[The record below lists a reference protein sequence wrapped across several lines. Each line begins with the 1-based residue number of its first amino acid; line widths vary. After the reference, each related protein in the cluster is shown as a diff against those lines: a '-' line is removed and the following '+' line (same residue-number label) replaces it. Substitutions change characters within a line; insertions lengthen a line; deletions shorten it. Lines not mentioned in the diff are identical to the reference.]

1 MEDTGVMNNEIN
13 TENTQ
18 ATDVVVNVPKKA
30 KRRFKKGTVALRQ
43 IREYQKSTDLLL
55 PKASFRR
62 IVNDM
67 VKEIAPEINIRFSKT
82 SIDAIQEACETHVTN
97 TLRRA
102 NNNCVRSGRST
113 ILKRDMMQDCD
124 MY

>member
-1 MEDTGVMNNEIN
+1 VVTNEIH
-13 TENTQ
+13 TENTEE
-18 ATDVVVNVPKKA
+18 TDVVVIATKKA

-67 VKEIAPEINIRFSKT
+67 VKEVAPEINIRFSKK

-97 TLRRA
+97 TL
-102 NNNCVRSGRST
+102 
-113 ILKRDMMQDCD
+113 
-124 MY
+124 